1 MAGASLSVPA
11 PAARRDGFRP
21 MELRQL
27 RYFCKVAERGSFTAA
42 ADALNVS
49 QPTLGVQIKN
59 LEEELGLRLFR
70 RHSRGVE
77 LTEAGAIYFSH
88 IQDVLRRLRI
98 AGQSVDHLRTAPR
111 QALRIGVIPSIGI
124 AVMSSVLEAAEALV
138 PDLEISVR
146 VEFTESLSLALTGG
160 DIDCAL
166 SFAPI
171 QDEQFESTP
180 LYLDRMRLIGAPALL
195 GDLPDTVSF
204 EVAAGLPLALD
215 KYSVAPRAAKELQV
229 PLARALEVRSML
241 LRQELVANGQRGF
254 IGPYLFMHKEI
265 EDGELRCLDIE
276 KPSIWCQL
284 HLNTKRARTL
294 SEAERQVFGLVREH
308 IDKLTRSGEYRWLP
322 PNSEAFRASRDIGEA
337 YMLY

>member
-1 MAGASLSVPA
+1 
-11 PAARRDGFRP
+11 

-27 RYFCKVAERGSFTAA
+27 RYFCQVAERRSFTAA
-42 ADALNVS
+42 ARALNVS

-77 LTEAGAIYFSH
+77 LTEAGSIYFSH

-146 VEFTESLSLALTGG
+146 VEFTESLSLALTSGE
-160 DIDCAL
+160 IDCAL

-171 QDEQFESTP
+171 QDERFESTP
-180 LYLDRMRLIGAPALL
+180 LYLDRMRLIGTAELF
-195 GDLPDTVSF
+195 GDLPDPVSF

-215 KYSVAPRAAKELQV
+215 KYSVAPRAAQELKV
-229 PLARALEVRSML
+229 PLGRALEVRSML

-254 IGPYLFMHKEI
+254 IGPYLFMHRQI
-265 EDGELRCLDIE
+265 EDGELRCHDIE

-284 HLNTKRARTL
+284 YLNTRRARTL
-294 SEAERQVFGLVREH
+294 SEAERQVFGIIRQH
-308 IDKLTRSGEYRWLP
+308 IDRLIRSGEFRWLP
-322 PNSEAFRASRDIGEA
+322 PNSKAFSASRDIGEA